1 MSTLSPEE
9 QRLVALEAFRYA
21 NAKPPVIG
29 VVGLSGV
36 GKSSTINRMFGT
48 TLPIS
53 HTVACTKALSVNDF
67 ELNLRE
73 GPAAGQRVRLR
84 VVDAPGLGES
94 ISTDPAYLQ
103 MYEAHLAA
111 CDVVLWIFSATN
123 RAMIL
128 DQGYMQRFKRY
139 LPKVVFAVN
148 QVDAVGIDGWNHKIN
163 LPTAE
168 TKVLI
173 EEIVADRKAK
183 VFEAVGL
190 DAAVIAFSAQH
201 GFRLQKLFRALI
213 AKLPED
219 RKWLFDNLRVFSYRD
234 FLPTQEN
241 DQNA

>member
-1 MSTLSPEE
+1 MATLSPDE
-9 QRLVALEAFRYA
+9 QRLVALEALGYA

-36 GKSSTINRMFGT
+36 GKSSTINAMFGT

-67 ELNLRE
+67 ELDLRE
-73 GPAAGQRVRLR
+73 GPAAGQLVRLR

-103 MYEAHLAA
+103 MYEVHLSA

-123 RAMIL
+123 RALIL
-128 DQGYMQRFKRY
+128 DQGYMQRFKQH
-139 LPKVVFAVN
+139 LGKVVFAVN
-148 QVDAVGIDGWNHKIN
+148 QVDGIGIDGWNHKIN
-163 LPTAE
+163 LPTAD

-173 EEIVADRKAK
+173 EEILRDRKAK
-183 VFEAVGL
+183 IFEAVGL
-190 DAAVIAFSAQH
+190 ETDVIAYSAQY

-219 RKWLFDNLRVFSYRD
+219 RKWLFENLRVFSYRD
-234 FLPTQEN
+234 FLPTREN
-241 DQNA
+241 NQDA

>member
-9 QRLVALEAFRYA
+9 QRSIALETLGYA

-36 GKSSTINRMFGT
+36 GKSSTINTMFGT
-48 TLPIS
+48 TLPTS

-67 ELNLRE
+67 ELDLRA
-73 GPAAGQRVRLR
+73 GPAAGQCVRLR

-94 ISTDPAYLQ
+94 ISTDPAYLE

-123 RAMIL
+123 RALIL
-128 DQGYMQRFKRY
+128 DQGYMQRFEQH
-139 LPKVVFAVN
+139 LAKVVFAVN
-148 QVDAVGIDGWNHKIN
+148 QVDAVGINGWNHKIN
-163 LPTAE
+163 LPRSTTRE
-168 TKVLI
+168 LI
-173 EEIVADRKAK
+173 EEIVKDRQAK
-183 VFEAVGL
+183 IFEAVRL
-190 DAAVIAFSAQH
+190 ETTVIPYSAQH

-219 RKWLFDNLRVFSYRD
+219 RKWLFESLRVFSYRD

-241 DQNA
+241 D